1 MPIGKDMAVTA
12 TLRGQFPTRP
22 AEVMPPSRREQT
34 VFAFVMATLVLP
46 PWLIG
51 GRENWAQWIT
61 LMLAV
66 LAFAALFTPMADFR
80 AWPVSP
86 TARIGW
92 RRLVKFPVFWIGLA
106 ILVYGIT
113 AALNPSRV
121 FVVAGSRA
129 WLEATPHVW
138 WLPQSITSSF
148 WPMNAW
154 RALLMI
160 VPAWLATCS
169 AWAGLETEQAWQRLL
184 GAVAVNGLLLALFG
198 IIQRLAGA
206 QEMFWF
212 YFPQSTNGAQT
223 FFGSFVYA
231 GHAAAWMV
239 LAFGAAA
246 AMIDRHLRQR
256 DPLAAPA
263 RWGWPALS
271 AWIWLAALAVIL
283 VALAVFVKP
292 VFWLLAAGGVLVI
305 YTWLWLRRWW
315 LEGQK
320 RRAALY
326 ALPALVF
333 MALLLGTTVGTAWWW
348 RQGGSGASL
357 QVNPQDASLP
367 IRYAIARTSA
377 SMVKKEPVWG
387 WGPGSFRYVAPF
399 YLRKNP
405 LFADPDHPG
414 DLLYTSSY
422 AHSDW
427 VQIPAEWG
435 LAGAILFA
443 ALPAWWFAQAWRL
456 RRILPGE
463 SWIMLGTVALIFA
476 GAAADFPFYNL
487 AVLIAVGVLTATAV
501 KLGVIAARP
510 RPLLSKVMV
519 VCP

>member
-1 MPIGKDMAVTA
+1 MAVTA
-12 TLRGQFPTRP
+12 TLRGQFPSRQ
-22 AEVMPPSRREQT
+22 AEVTPPSRREQA
-34 VFAFVMATLVLP
+34 VFALVAATLVLP
-46 PWLIG
+46 AWLIG
-51 GRENWAQWIT
+51 GRENWAQWTT
-61 LMLAV
+61 LIMAS
-66 LAFAALFTPMADFR
+66 LAFAALFVPMADFR
-80 AWPVSP
+80 AWPPSP
-86 TARIGW
+86 TARAGW
-92 RRLVKFPVFWIGLA
+92 NRLAKFPVFWIGLA
-106 ILVYGIT
+106 IMIYGVA

-121 FVVAGSRA
+121 LMVADQRE
-129 WLEATPHVW
+129 WLETTPHAV
-138 WLPQSITSSF
+138 WLPHSIGSSF

-160 VPAWLATCS
+160 APAWLATCA

-184 GAVAVNGLLLALFG
+184 AAAAANGLLLALFG

-206 QEMFWF
+206 QEIFWF
-212 YFPQSTNGAQT
+212 YVPQSTNGEQT

-246 AMIDRHLRQR
+246 ALMDRNLRQR
-256 DPLAAPA
+256 DPLAAPS
-263 RWGWPALS
+263 RWGWPALT
-271 AWIWLAALAVIL
+271 AWIWVAALV
-283 VALAVFVKP
+283 VVVMALAVFVKP
-292 VFWLLAAGGVLVI
+292 DFWLLASGGVMVI

-315 LEGQK
+315 LAGQK

-333 MALLLGTTVGTAWWW
+333 MAVLLGVTTGAAWWW
-348 RQGGSGASL
+348 RQGGSGGSL
-357 QVNPQDASLP
+357 RVNPQDASLP

-377 SMVKKEPVWG
+377 SMIKNEPLWG

-405 LFADPDHPG
+405 LFADPNHPG
-414 DLLYTSSY
+414 DILYTSSY

-435 LAGAILFA
+435 LAGAALFA
-443 ALPAWWFAQAWRL
+443 ALPMWWAGQVWRL
-456 RRILPGE
+456 RRLLPGE

-487 AVLIAVGVLTATAV
+487 TVLIAVGVLTATAI
-501 KLGVIAARP
+501 KLGEIAARP